1 MGEWFGSAWKICGR
15 PAGPYVFRVHY
26 NTAFQKL
33 QNMCLK
39 SFLSSLDFSL
49 PEKSSRFIHSPVTNP
64 RGESGI
70 IGLYS
75 KEMDRSFLEI
85 HVLPSSIIPLKRE
98 KDGLH
103 AGPFPCLYTGGQ
115 IRKTVYS
122 LELCKPPC
130 IFPRPSGH
138 NTVANQI
145 CIC

>member
-1 MGEWFGSAWKICGR
+1 M
-15 PAGPYVFRVHY
+15 FRVHY

-85 HVLPSSIIPLKRE
+85 HVLPSSIIPLKQTER
-98 KDGLH
+98 
-103 AGPFPCLYTGGQ
+103 AGVQPVLFVFVFSFP
-115 IRKTVYS
+115 V
-122 LELCKPPC
+122 
-130 IFPRPSGH
+130 F
-138 NTVANQI
+138 V
-145 CIC
+145 